1 MFPEGLKEGRVKPGA
16 SFFAQAVVV
25 GVADHSDNGHLLRV
39 GCGIDVAHAFAE
51 QICVR
56 KKMPGEGLID
66 HRDAL
71 AGDDAQGIGSRS
83 TAARIEH
90 YCRGSFLKRA
100 IPGAGEKQWEKE
112 ASLPPGLAG
121 PR

>member
-1 MFPEGLKEGRVKPGA
+1 MGA
-16 SFFAQAVVV
+16 ELDSWRR
-25 GVADHSDNGHLLRV
+25 L
-39 GCGIDVAHAFAE
+39 AHQDA
-51 QICVR
+51 
-56 KKMPGEGLID
+56 GDDDGD